1 MQENK
6 QLVIDFF
13 ESDFY
18 ANEATFQKFIHP
30 DLELNW
36 NGSTGFSKL
45 NYESFRQRVLEMGR
59 SYQQLIPKISHVIAE
74 DNKVCIRLLLLAEL
88 PELDEVEQLADFMA
102 IWEIKDTKLWKGFLL
117 SNPSDE
123 TEDNLN
129 SFEEA
134 SNLNFNQN

>member
-1 MQENK
+1 
-6 QLVIDFF
+6 
-13 ESDFY
+13 
-18 ANEATFQKFIHP
+18 
-30 DLELNW
+30 
-36 NGSTGFSKL
+36 
-45 NYESFRQRVLEMGR
+45 MGR
-59 SYQQLIPKISHVIAE
+59 SYEQLIPKISHVIAE

-102 IWEIKDTKLWKGFLL
+102 IWEIKNEKLWKGFLL